1 MRIVLFICLLSFSGV
16 GLANEEG
23 KQLFETR
30 CAACHQLPEPTMLK
44 IKQWRLVLATMQK
57 RMQQNGLPPLTEEE
71 FALVLNY
78 LSDRVEH
85 K

>member
-1 MRIVLFICLLSFSGV
+1 MRIVIFIFLLSFSGM

-30 CAACHQLPEPTMLK
+30 CATCHQLPEPTMLK
-44 IKQWRLVLATMQK
+44 LKQWRLVLKTMQK

>member
-1 MRIVLFICLLSFSGV
+1 MIFICLLSFSGV
-16 GLANEEG
+16 GMANEEG

-30 CAACHQLPEPTMLK
+30 CAICHQLPEPAMLQL
-44 IKQWRLVLATMQK
+44 KQWRLVLKTMQN
-57 RMQQNGLPPLTEEE
+57 RMQKNGLPPLTEDE

-78 LSDRVEH
+78 LADQIEH